1 MAANA
6 VMEREVSD
14 NCYSICGESCQRFL
28 VGLWDCLLCRDESFE
43 DSERVRK
50 ALELALEETGDLDD
64 ENDNGYTADEPRDSP
79 PLLESPLLPQCKLL

>member
-1 MAANA
+1 MAASA

-14 NCYSICGESCQRFL
+14 NCCSICGESCQRFL
-28 VGLWDCLLCRDESFE
+28 VSLWDCLLCRDESFE

-50 ALELALEETGDLDD
+50 ALEEAGGLDD

-79 PLLESPLLPQCKLL
+79 SLLESPVTSSV